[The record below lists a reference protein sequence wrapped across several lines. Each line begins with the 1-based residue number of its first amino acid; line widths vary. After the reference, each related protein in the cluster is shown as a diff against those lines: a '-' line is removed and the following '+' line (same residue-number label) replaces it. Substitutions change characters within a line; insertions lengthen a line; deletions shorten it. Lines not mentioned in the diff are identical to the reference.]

1 MVALHPVAIVPAAG
15 SAERFGGAKLL
26 ADVDGR
32 PLLERTI
39 ASLLE
44 GGVEEVAVVLGPDA
58 TRVREGVPL
67 LADGR
72 VRSAV
77 NPDPR
82 RGMLSSIQV
91 GLALVEGEPILVL
104 PGDMPFV
111 RSGTVGRLLD
121 VYRAKPAIVSPR
133 LDGKRGHPIVIP
145 TRFRLEIVRAE
156 STSNLHVVLA
166 PFTDDRLDVDVDDRG
181 IVRDVDRPEDLW

>member
-1 MVALHPVAIVPAAG
+1 MHPVGIVPAAG

-26 ADVDGR
+26 ADVEGR
-32 PLLERTI
+32 PLLERAI

-58 TRVREGVPL
+58 KRVREGVPL

-91 GLALVEGEPILVL
+91 GLALVEGDPILVL

-111 RSGTVGRLLD
+111 QSGTVGRLLD
-121 VYRAKPAIVSPR
+121 AYKAKPAIVSPR
-133 LDGKRGHPIVIP
+133 IDGKRGHPIVIP
-145 TRFRLEIVRAE
+145 ARFRLEIVRAE
-156 STSNLHVVLA
+156 STSNLHVLLK
-166 PFTDDRLDVDVDDRG
+166 PFTEDRLEVDVDDRG
-181 IVRDVDRPEDLW
+181 IVRDVDRPEDLS